1 MEKSKYADDL
11 REIRDMMERSS
22 RFISL
27 SGWSGISA
35 GLIAL
40 AGSYY
45 AYSYILPSRSLY
57 DKIANNEPVD
67 LLITAIIV
75 LVLAVSAGLFFT
87 QRRARLHNEKIW
99 TANTRRLLI
108 NLAIPLVTGG
118 IVCLILFFNG
128 NLVLVAP
135 LTLIFYGL
143 SLVNASKYTL
153 SEVRSL
159 GLLEIVLGVA
169 SLMAPAYG
177 LLLWALG
184 FGVLHILY
192 GILMKNK
199 YGA

>member
-1 MEKSKYADDL
+1 MEKSKYAEDL
-11 REIRDMMERSS
+11 RDIRDMMERSS

-45 AYSYILPSRSLY
+45 AHRYILANRSIF
-57 DKIANNEPVD
+57 DEIVQKEPVE
-67 LLITAIIV
+67 LLILAIIV
-75 LVLAVSAGLFFT
+75 LVLSITAGLYFT
-87 QRRARLHNEKIW
+87 QRRANKRNEKIW

-143 SLVNASKYTL
+143 ALINASKYTL
-153 SEVRSL
+153 SEIRSL
-159 GLLEIVLGVA
+159 GLLQIVFGLA
-169 SLMAPAYG
+169 SLLLPGYG
-177 LLLWALG
+177 LVFWAMG